1 MKVSVEII
9 TGTFIDTEV
18 RENATVKELKEKIA
32 TDVKLSVKRLIL
44 VVGGEDER
52 RMVMEDED
60 EMTLRDLGVIEDSH
74 MYLFFKHPDLV
85 HKEERSQGG
94 GGGGDD
100 ASMEEI
106 SSDAENRGET
116 EEEEKTKIDG
126 EEEGKAMKSTEED
139 SRDAE
144 VEEGEKEKNGEEEK
158 DAAAECEKEEA
169 KEGEEVEV

>member
-44 VVGGEDER
+44 VVGDEDER

-60 EMTLRDLGVIEDSH
+60 EMMLRDLGVIEDSH

-85 HKEERSQGG
+85 YKEERSH
-94 GGGGDD
+94 GGGDD

-106 SSDAENRGET
+106 SSDAESRGET
-116 EEEEKTKIDG
+116 EEEEKAKIDG
-126 EEEGKAMKSTEED
+126 EEEGKAMKTEEE

-144 VEEGEKEKNGEEEK
+144 VEGEKEKNGEEAK
-158 DAAAECEKEEA
+158 DAAVVDEKEEA
-169 KEGEEVEV
+169 KEGEDVEV